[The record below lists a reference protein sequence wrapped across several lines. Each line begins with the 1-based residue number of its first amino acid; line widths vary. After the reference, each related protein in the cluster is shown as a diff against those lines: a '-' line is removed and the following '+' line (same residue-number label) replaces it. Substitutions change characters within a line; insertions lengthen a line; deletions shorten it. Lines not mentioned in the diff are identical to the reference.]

1 MTKNKNSAKLLL
13 EISIGLGLSTLII
26 TYLISTTSGRVAHF
40 IPIISEMPFNEPE
53 STIFGTG
60 LGISIFSFL
69 ILAQVFHR
77 IFKPLTKEIGE
88 NYENLND
95 LIRIFSSIGSVCG
108 IITVNFHW
116 NNYPILHGITA
127 FILFTSFLIWGT
139 FAYTVFEKV
148 GKSNNIRKYAVYAGW
163 AFSQTFFRDALYK
176 QLGFKTIEDL
186 LQDWEN
192 DHVQNWDANDLLSK
206 IATWQANDI
215 SIGPYYKGDIK
226 YALQSI
232 RARSILITCTQ
243 DLYFPPEDNAT
254 EAQHIPN
261 GELRTY
267 NSPWGHCVA
276 NPGNDPGFEAA
287 LDKSIHDLLE

>member
-13 EISIGLGLSTLII
+13 EFSIGLGLSTLII

-127 FILFTSFLIWGT
+127 FILFTSFLVWGT

-163 AFSQTFFRDALYK
+163 AFYVFMVIFSTLDSQELLKEDKEFFYRMENPPTIDTERTVYLNLTALCEWCMVFSFYT
-176 QLGFKTIEDL
+176 G
-186 LQDWEN
+186 
-192 DHVQNWDANDLLSK
+192 
-206 IATWQANDI
+206 
-215 SIGPYYKGDIK
+215 
-226 YALQSI
+226 ALTY
-232 RARSILITCTQ
+232 RKEL
-243 DLYFPPEDNAT
+243 EG
-254 EAQHIPN
+254 IP
-261 GELRTY
+261 
-267 NSPWGHCVA
+267 
-276 NPGNDPGFEAA
+276 
-287 LDKSIHDLLE
+287 I

>member
-13 EISIGLGLSTLII
+13 ELSIGLGLSTLII
-26 TYLISTTSGRVAHF
+26 TYLISTTSGRVAPF

-127 FILFTSFLIWGT
+127 FILFTSFLVWGT

-163 AFSQTFFRDALYK
+163 AFYIFMVIFSTLDSQELLKEDKEFFYRIENPPTIDTERSVYLNLTALCEWCMVFSFYT
-176 QLGFKTIEDL
+176 G
-186 LQDWEN
+186 
-192 DHVQNWDANDLLSK
+192 
-206 IATWQANDI
+206 
-215 SIGPYYKGDIK
+215 
-226 YALQSI
+226 ALTY
-232 RARSILITCTQ
+232 RKEL
-243 DLYFPPEDNAT
+243 EG
-254 EAQHIPN
+254 IP
-261 GELRTY
+261 
-267 NSPWGHCVA
+267 
-276 NPGNDPGFEAA
+276 
-287 LDKSIHDLLE
+287 I

>member
-13 EISIGLGLSTLII
+13 EFSIGLGLSTLII
-26 TYLISTTSGRVAHF
+26 TYLISTTSGRVAPF

-108 IITVNFHW
+108 IITANFHW

-127 FILFTSFLIWGT
+127 FILFTSFLVWGT

-163 AFSQTFFRDALYK
+163 VFYIFMVIFSTLDSQELLKEDKEFFYRIENPPTIDTERSVYLNLTALCEWCMVFSFYT
-176 QLGFKTIEDL
+176 G
-186 LQDWEN
+186 
-192 DHVQNWDANDLLSK
+192 
-206 IATWQANDI
+206 
-215 SIGPYYKGDIK
+215 
-226 YALQSI
+226 ALTY
-232 RARSILITCTQ
+232 RR
-243 DLYFPPEDNAT
+243 
-254 EAQHIPN
+254 
-261 GELRTY
+261 ELE
-267 NSPWGHCVA
+267 G
-276 NPGNDPGFEAA
+276 
-287 LDKSIHDLLE
+287 IQI

>member
-13 EISIGLGLSTLII
+13 EFSIGLGLSTLII
-26 TYLISTTSGRVAHF
+26 TYLISTTSGRVAPF

-127 FILFTSFLIWGT
+127 FILFTSFLVWGT

-163 AFSQTFFRDALYK
+163 AFYIFMVIFSTLDSQELLKEDKEFFYRIENPPTIDTERSVYLNLTALCEWCMVFSFYT
-176 QLGFKTIEDL
+176 G
-186 LQDWEN
+186 
-192 DHVQNWDANDLLSK
+192 
-206 IATWQANDI
+206 
-215 SIGPYYKGDIK
+215 
-226 YALQSI
+226 ALTY
-232 RARSILITCTQ
+232 RKEL
-243 DLYFPPEDNAT
+243 EG
-254 EAQHIPN
+254 IP
-261 GELRTY
+261 
-267 NSPWGHCVA
+267 
-276 NPGNDPGFEAA
+276 
-287 LDKSIHDLLE
+287 I